1 MEHALHKIVSFGIMP
16 VFALANAG
24 VALDPSAL
32 GAALGSSVTLGTA
45 LGLLVG
51 KPLGIAG
58 FSWVAVRA
66 GVASL
71 PRGAN
76 SRALSAVAV
85 LGGIGFTMA
94 LFIAGLAFPAGSPLA
109 GLLDAAKV
117 GILAASLLTSV
128 AGALLLRRALGDT
141 NEASS

>member
-1 MEHALHKIVSFGIMP
+1 MGRCPRRGGIP
-16 VFALANAG
+16 PARRQLA
-24 VALDPSAL
+24 S
-32 GAALGSSVTLGTA
+32 
-45 LGLLVG
+45 
-51 KPLGIAG
+51 
-58 FSWVAVRA
+58 
-66 GVASL
+66 
-71 PRGAN
+71 
-76 SRALSAVAV
+76 LSAVAV